1 MSTEKK
7 EGFFSNVEDIGT
19 MVITDEDKIQESL
32 KEVMGD
38 GMTIITKRKQNPLE
52 DLFNNNLSY
61 WVCKFYQTAE
71 A

>member
-32 KEVMGD
+32 KEVMRD
-38 GMTIITKRKQNPLE
+38 GMTIITKRKQNP
-52 DLFNNNLSY
+52 
-61 WVCKFYQTAE
+61 
-71 A
+71 